1 MIVKNEQD
9 WIEGAVESVRSLL
22 DEVLIVDTG
31 STDSTLDRIRRF
43 NPRII
48 NFKWTDS
55 FAEARNA
62 GLEAAVSPWILV
74 LDADERIATR
84 DLALLA
90 RALHSG
96 PDGFRLVQRNYM
108 MANHIVDWTPNDGS
122 YPEGDGYPG
131 FIDNPLVRL
140 FRNSP
145 EIRFQ
150 GSVHETVDPARMP
163 AKFRWKS
170 LPVVIH
176 HYGKLR
182 EPERMAAKQRL
193 YLDLGFYWAQLEHS
207 RYHELWKTILGGR
220 SVRIPSRD

>member
-1 MIVKNEQD
+1 
-9 WIEGAVESVRSLL
+9 
-22 DEVLIVDTG
+22 
-31 STDSTLDRIRRF
+31 
-43 NPRII
+43 
-48 NFKWTDS
+48 
-55 FAEARNA
+55 
-62 GLEAAVSPWILV
+62 VSPWILV

-145 EIRFQ
+145 EIRFL

-163 AKFRWKS
+163 AKFPGRVFLS
-170 LPVVIH
+170 LFTTTENCANPNAW
-176 HYGKLR
+176 R
-182 EPERMAAKQRL
+182 Q
-193 YLDLGFYWAQLEHS
+193 S
-207 RYHELWKTILGGR
+207 
-220 SVRIPSRD
+220 SVCISIWD